1 MNGKQLKD
9 RLKNYANEKG
19 VEFNAVLRLYMY
31 ERFIER
37 LSKSRY
43 KDNFII
49 KGGFYL
55 SVLFGIENRTTMDID
70 TEFRNFDFTEINI
83 INMITEIIHIELDD
97 DSKLNYLGIQ
107 QIRDEDE
114 YGGFRVDILVEIGN
128 IKEKFHVDIATGD
141 PIVPQEISYT
151 YKSIINQKD
160 IEVWAYSIETVLS
173 EKIETVLRRAEA
185 NGRMRD
191 YYDIYLIYTRDWQFI
206 DQNVFKRALET
217 VFKKR
222 EFKKDPISVL
232 DSIMDSNELM
242 IRWKA
247 YQRKYQYVKKVELS
261 NIIKIISAM
270 LIGIQENE

>member
-55 SVLFGIENRTTMDID
+55 SVLFGIENRTTMDTD

>member
-83 INMITEIIHIELDD
+83 INMITEIIHVELDD

-141 PIVPQEISYT
+141 PIVPREISYT

-242 IRWKA
+242 TRWKA

>member
-1 MNGKQLKD
+1 
-9 RLKNYANEKG
+9 
-19 VEFNAVLRLYMY
+19 MY

-55 SVLFGIENRTTMDID
+55 SVLFGIENRTKMDID
-70 TEFRNFDFTEINI
+70 TEFRNFDFTEIDI

-151 YKSIINQKD
+151 YKSIINHKD

>member
-141 PIVPQEISYT
+141 PIMPQEISYT

-160 IEVWAYSIETVLS
+160 IEVWANSS
-173 EKIETVLRRAEA
+173 K
-185 NGRMRD
+185 
-191 YYDIYLIYTRDWQFI
+191 
-206 DQNVFKRALET
+206 
-217 VFKKR
+217 
-222 EFKKDPISVL
+222 
-232 DSIMDSNELM
+232 
-242 IRWKA
+242 
-247 YQRKYQYVKKVELS
+247 
-261 NIIKIISAM
+261 
-270 LIGIQENE
+270 

>member
-1 MNGKQLKD
+1 
-9 RLKNYANEKG
+9 
-19 VEFNAVLRLYMY
+19 MY
-31 ERFIER
+31 EKFIER

-191 YYDIYLIYTRDWQFI
+191 YYDI
-206 DQNVFKRALET
+206 
-217 VFKKR
+217 
-222 EFKKDPISVL
+222 
-232 DSIMDSNELM
+232 
-242 IRWKA
+242 
-247 YQRKYQYVKKVELS
+247 
-261 NIIKIISAM
+261 
-270 LIGIQENE
+270 

>member
-1 MNGKQLKD
+1 
-9 RLKNYANEKG
+9 
-19 VEFNAVLRLYMY
+19 MY

-191 YYDIYLIYTRDWQFI
+191 YYDI
-206 DQNVFKRALET
+206 
-217 VFKKR
+217 
-222 EFKKDPISVL
+222 
-232 DSIMDSNELM
+232 
-242 IRWKA
+242 
-247 YQRKYQYVKKVELS
+247 
-261 NIIKIISAM
+261 
-270 LIGIQENE
+270 

>member
-1 MNGKQLKD
+1 
-9 RLKNYANEKG
+9 
-19 VEFNAVLRLYMY
+19 
-31 ERFIER
+31 
-37 LSKSRY
+37 
-43 KDNFII
+43 
-49 KGGFYL
+49 
-55 SVLFGIENRTTMDID
+55 MDID

-141 PIVPQEISYT
+141 PIVPREISYT

>member
-114 YGGFRVDILVEIGN
+114 YGGFRVDI
-128 IKEKFHVDIATGD
+128 
-141 PIVPQEISYT
+141 
-151 YKSIINQKD
+151 
-160 IEVWAYSIETVLS
+160 
-173 EKIETVLRRAEA
+173 
-185 NGRMRD
+185 
-191 YYDIYLIYTRDWQFI
+191 
-206 DQNVFKRALET
+206 
-217 VFKKR
+217 
-222 EFKKDPISVL
+222 
-232 DSIMDSNELM
+232 
-242 IRWKA
+242 
-247 YQRKYQYVKKVELS
+247 
-261 NIIKIISAM
+261 
-270 LIGIQENE
+270 